1 MKKNILAR
9 KPISHINK
17 SLYEGEIS
25 VVNIAEEVISNYES
39 SNSSQN
45 AFVEFNDER
54 IIQSALK
61 IDADLKDNK
70 FSTLSGI
77 PISVKDLYGVDS
89 YKTRAGTPKELPKKW
104 EAQGPIINI
113 LEQNNA
119 LFTGKTHTVEFAFG
133 GVGINPHWGTP
144 INPWDK
150 KNHRAPGG
158 SSAGA
163 GVSLCSNTAS
173 IALGTDTAGSV
184 RIPASVTGNVGLKTT
199 KNRWSTDGIVPLSKS
214 FDTPGI
220 LTNTVEDAIYTFEEL
235 DKTKHCHAKT
245 KDDVINKDIKFTVAT
260 YDWFFEKCEDGIDR
274 EILQIIKKIESKNK
288 VINIK
293 SIDEIDESY
302 HLFTKGG
309 LAAAEFASFIN
320 GEMIQMKDSL
330 DPNVSFRI
338 KDLHSFSAIEY
349 LQRKDRL
356 ENISLSIQA
365 KFDEFD
371 IILTPTVP
379 ISPPEVRELINPK
392 KYSEANGLMLRNTSP
407 INLLGL
413 SAITIPV
420 ALDNNNMPIGLQLI
434 APAYSEVKL
443 LSVASAIESLIG
455 NKYENLL

>member
-1 MKKNILAR
+1 M
-9 KPISHINK
+9 
-17 SLYEGEIS
+17 
-25 VVNIAEEVISNYES
+25 
-39 SNSSQN
+39 
-45 AFVEFNDER
+45 
-54 IIQSALK
+54 
-61 IDADLKDNK
+61 
-70 FSTLSGI
+70 
-77 PISVKDLYGVDS
+77 
-89 YKTRAGTPKELPKKW
+89 
-104 EAQGPIINI
+104 
-113 LEQNNA
+113 
-119 LFTGKTHTVEFAFG
+119 
-133 GVGINPHWGTP
+133 
-144 INPWDK
+144 
-150 KNHRAPGG
+150 
-158 SSAGA
+158 
-163 GVSLCSNTAS
+163 
-173 IALGTDTAGSV
+173 
-184 RIPASVTGNVGLKTT
+184 TGNVGLKTT

-235 DKTKHCHAKT
+235 DKTKFYHTKT

-260 YDWFFEKCEDGIDR
+260 YDWFFEKCEDGIDT

-356 ENISLSIQA
+356 ENISLSIQE

-379 ISPPEVRELINPK
+379 ISPPEVRELIDPK